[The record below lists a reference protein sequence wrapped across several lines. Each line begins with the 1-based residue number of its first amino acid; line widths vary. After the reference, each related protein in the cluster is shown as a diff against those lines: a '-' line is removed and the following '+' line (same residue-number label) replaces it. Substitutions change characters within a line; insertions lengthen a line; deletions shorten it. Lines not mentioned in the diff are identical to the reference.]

1 MFRMHALFC
10 AVALFSSFIA
20 FAQDKPDT
28 DIIKVTP
35 EILAL
40 FDESLQSLA
49 QAEPVPRAQGLFH
62 LLGFATRLDDKAPA
76 KKVLDLLEVLAP
88 AVEPEELRNQLY
100 EGIAHTLCHHEEY
113 AEAAGTLQRI
123 VKSADRYKRQLNLAV
138 RIIFGHEQDQ
148 TLKPFDASELIRQ
161 AIGGATEAQDKDIE
175 ALARHF
181 LGRELFRQGKQ
192 EEAAAAF
199 SEATKIAKN
208 LSEVAEQA
216 QIFQLVIQSQ
226 VQYGQTEEALAT
238 SQAAE
243 GAEVKRFLLGTLIQS
258 LIQFEKYAEAEKL
271 IREFP
276 ADSEGREGLI
286 QQWIAATIENIS
298 EEKIGELS
306 ALLSDE
312 QREPFLE
319 AVVIH
324 LQKINRGEAAIQV
337 GKRMKEPARAGL
349 ALFIGKVRSLVEE
362 KQFAEAIQFINAS
375 KEDDAIRQNLRRQ
388 VLVMQFQETHEE
400 AVVQQIAETF
410 TSEEKVAL
418 GELREEAAEA
428 AALQKDNGEQMDVLF
443 EVLLE
448 QLQFMDIAGAK
459 QTMGWISEQ
468 VAKETDPIVIIQFRV
483 ILAQLQAELQEKEG
497 IKENLGKLMQVLDTK
512 DLKVFKGL
520 IPEPPPES
528 APAGT
533 ANSRIKLDMPIAGQ
547 EPAVDESV
555 IRDRLFLFYV
565 EIAELLAD
573 ADAPV
578 ESKSALEK
586 AKELARLDSS
596 AVQRAEKLLTLA
608 LFLAE

>member
-10 AVALFSSFIA
+10 AIAFFASTVA
-20 FAQDKPDT
+20 FAQGKSDT
-28 DIIKVTP
+28 DTVKATP

-49 QAEPVPRAQGLFH
+49 QAEPTPRAQGLFH

-76 KKVLDLLEVLAP
+76 KKVLDLLETLAP
-88 AVEPEELRNQLY
+88 TIEPEELRNQLY

-138 RIIFGHEQDQ
+138 RIMLGHEQDQ
-148 TLKPFDASELIRQ
+148 TLKPFDAAELIRQ

-175 ALARHF
+175 ALARLF
-181 LGRELFRQGKQ
+181 LGRELLRQGKK

-199 SEATKIAKN
+199 AEATRLAKN
-208 LSEVAEQA
+208 LNEVAEQA
-216 QIFQLVIQSQ
+216 QVFQLMIQIQ
-226 VQYGQTEEALAT
+226 VQYGQAEEALAT
-238 SQAAE
+238 TQAAE
-243 GAEVKRFLLGTLIQS
+243 SAEVKRFLLGTLIQS
-258 LIQFEKYAEAEKL
+258 FIQFEKHTEAEKL
-271 IREFP
+271 IKEFP
-276 ADSEGREGLI
+276 ASNKGRDGLI
-286 QQWIAATIENIS
+286 QQWVAATIKS
-298 EEKIGELS
+298 VSDEKIGELS
-306 ALLSDE
+306 ALLSEE
-312 QREPFLE
+312 QREPFLQTI
-319 AVVIH
+319 VTL

-337 GKRMKEPARAGL
+337 SKRMKEPAAAGL
-349 ALFIGKVRSLVEE
+349 ALLLGKVEALVEE
-362 KQFAEAIQFINAS
+362 KQFAEAIQFIEAS
-375 KEDDAIRQNLRRQ
+375 KEDDAIRQNLKRQ

-400 AVVQQIAETF
+400 AVVQKIAETF

-428 AALQKDNGEQMDVLF
+428 AALQEVGERMDILF

-448 QLQFMDIAGAK
+448 QLQFTDIAGAK
-459 QTMGWISEQ
+459 QTMGLISEQ
-468 VAKETDPIVIIQFRV
+468 VAKETDPIVIIQFRL
-483 ILAQLQAELQEKEG
+483 ILAQLQKELQEKEG
-497 IKENLGKLMQVLDTK
+497 MKENLGKLMQVLDTK

-520 IPEPPPES
+520 IPEPPPEA
-528 APAGT
+528 APAGA
-533 ANSRIKLDMPIAGQ
+533 ANSRIKLDMPIPGQ
-547 EPAVDESV
+547 EFAVDESV
-555 IRDRLFLFYV
+555 IRDRLFLFYM

-573 ADAPV
+573 ADAPM